1 MNVYHTQGIGVRQTD
16 EKRNVQHRGLR
27 STDKGV
33 PINCT
38 PSVARGLKHGL
49 LREGILN
56 QVGVYQA
63 GDRRKGLPCIRNKKE
78 EAGNEA
84 EGLHWTQTAKD
95 LGILITTAKCLWCDR
110 HCLKYLTCLN

>member
-1 MNVYHTQGIGVRQTD
+1 M
-16 EKRNVQHRGLR
+16 KRNVQYRALR

-49 LREGILN
+49 LKEGILN

-63 GDRRKGLPCIRNKKE
+63 GDRRKGPSRIRNKKE

-84 EGLHWTQTAKD
+84 EGLHRTQTAKG
-95 LGILITTAKCLWCDR
+95 LGRLIIIAKCL
-110 HCLKYLTCLN
+110 